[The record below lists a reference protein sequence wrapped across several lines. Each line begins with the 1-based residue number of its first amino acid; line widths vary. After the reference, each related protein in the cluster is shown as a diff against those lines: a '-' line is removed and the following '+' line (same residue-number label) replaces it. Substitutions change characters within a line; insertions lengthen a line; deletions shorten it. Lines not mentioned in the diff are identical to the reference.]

1 VYRYEPYWVEEPT
14 WPPNDYELLGIVVSK
29 SPIPIAAGENE
40 YYIGGFRE
48 LARLGLAYIQP
59 DISKVGGLLRFIEVV
74 KAVNGLGKPVAPH
87 HRPHKSILAH
97 TYTLHVASVID
108 NITLVEWPLAWI
120 NEIYDEEVTVRNGE
134 IDITNLVKR
143 KGMGLGIKEEI
154 LSKYPYEKK
163 YTPLIFH

>member
-1 VYRYEPYWVEEPT
+1 
-14 WPPNDYELLGIVVSK
+14 
-29 SPIPIAAGENE
+29 
-40 YYIGGFRE
+40 
-48 LARLGLAYIQP
+48 LARLGLAYVQP

-74 KAVNGLGKPVAPH
+74 KAVNGLGKSVAPH

-134 IDITNLVKR
+134 IDITNLAKK
-143 KGMGLGIKEEI
+143 KGVGLGIREEI

-163 YTPLIFH
+163 HTTNLPLNTSLPLRSMRDLGPLRLLGRRLGLVLMGLVVG